1 MQAEA
6 EFSQRE
12 VAATEVVA
20 VKRAMTPLGELAK
33 HSLDFTLS
41 LAGVLCLL
49 PLLVLVAVLIK
60 FDTPGPIFFRQRR
73 VGRFGKPFLIYKFR
87 TMVDGAYLMGSRLTV
102 KRDPRI
108 TRLGKFLR
116 WSKLDELPQLFNVLV
131 GDMNLIGPR
140 PEDPHF
146 VEFYTPTQRQVLS
159 VRPGIVGPSQI
170 QGRNEVEDYPEGIK
184 DTESYYREHI
194 LPPKLQRDLE
204 YVVTST
210 FWRDLRLLAHGVW
223 ITVRGA
229 FRAEYLWNRRRA
241 VALMTMDAVLSG
253 IAYALAC
260 MIRFE
265 FQWEA
270 GAVTLRALALMLIVR
285 PPILV
290 YFGSYQV
297 ILSYFGLVD
306 MFALFKAVSVGS
318 VLVAALTY
326 FVGLQSHPRSV
337 FVIDWALLLSLL
349 IISRYV
355 LRAWA
360 RHRPQRSDTR
370 AKTIVVGAG
379 RGGEQ
384 ILRWLTD
391 DPSSSYRP
399 VGFIDESQER
409 WGSRIHGVKVLGGPA
424 ELRLALTA
432 NGVRLVFV
440 CLSDL
445 SAGTAREVAVIC
457 AEAGV
462 DCRMLPALSDLLSP
476 DSGRDCGA
484 CGVTVE
490 RAGLR
495 AQGEESAEV
504 GGLKLLPGGL
514 GRKVSCETKPY

>member
-6 EFSQRE
+6 NLRE
-12 VAATEVVA
+12 HEVPTTEA
-20 VKRAMTPLGELAK
+20 IEVKRAMTPLGELAK
-33 HSLDFTLS
+33 HSLDFA
-41 LAGVLCLL
+41 LALTGVLCLL
-49 PLLVLVAVLIK
+49 PLFILVALLIK
-60 FDTPGPIFFRQRR
+60 FDTPGPILFRQRR
-73 VGRFGKPFLIYKFR
+73 VGRHGKPFLIYKFR

-116 WSKLDELPQLFNVLV
+116 WSKLDELPQLFNVLI

-146 VEFYTPTQRQVLS
+146 VEFYTAAQRQVLS

-170 QGRNEVEDYPEGIK
+170 EGRNEVEDYPEGIK
-184 DTESYYREHI
+184 DTECYYREHI

-204 YVVTST
+204 YVLTTT
-210 FWRDLRLLAHGVW
+210 FWADLRLLAHGIW
-223 ITVRGA
+223 ITIRGA

-241 VALMTMDAVLSG
+241 IALMTMDAALSAF
-253 IAYALAC
+253 AYSLAC

-265 FQWEA
+265 FHWEA
-270 GAVTLRALALMLIVR
+270 GAVTLRALALMLILR

-297 ILSYFGLVD
+297 ILSYFGLWD

-318 VLVAALTY
+318 LLAAALTY
-326 FVGLQSHPRSV
+326 LVGLQSHPRSV

-349 IISRYV
+349 VGSRYV

-360 RHRPQRSDTR
+360 RHRPQRSDPRT
-370 AKTIVVGAG
+370 KTIVVGAG

-384 ILRWLTD
+384 ILRSLTD

-424 ELRLALTA
+424 ELRLALSA
-432 NGVRLVFV
+432 NGVRVVFV

-445 SAGTAREVAVIC
+445 SAATAREVAEIC
-457 AEAGV
+457 SNAGV
-462 DCRMLPALSDLLSP
+462 DCRMLPALSDLLNP
-476 DSGRDCGA
+476 DRTPDCETCSVTMERSGRRGS
-484 CGVTVE
+484 
-490 RAGLR
+490 RAGGV
-495 AQGEESAEV
+495 QV
-504 GGLKLLPGGL
+504 G
-514 GRKVSCETKPY
+514 V